1 MKDEIT
7 KIFVDGSSQEG
18 ENISPISGRVLLRN
32 PLKWTVHPRRMRCFE
47 VHKKDKLLFKSIK
60 WMDPSVKDGITE
72 ILVDDSS
79 QEDEIF

>member
-1 MKDEIT
+1 
-7 KIFVDGSSQEG
+7 
-18 ENISPISGRVLLRN
+18 
-32 PLKWTVHPRRMRCFE
+32 MRYSE

-60 WMDPSVKDGITE
+60 WTKSSVKDGITE

>member
-7 KIFVDGSSQEG
+7 KIFEDGSFQEG
-18 ENISPISGRVLLRN
+18 ENISPISGRGLLRSSI
-32 PLKWTVHPRRMRCFE
+32 KWTVHPRRMRCFE

-60 WMDPSVKDGITE
+60 WTDPSVKDGITE

-79 QEDEIF
+79 QEAEIF